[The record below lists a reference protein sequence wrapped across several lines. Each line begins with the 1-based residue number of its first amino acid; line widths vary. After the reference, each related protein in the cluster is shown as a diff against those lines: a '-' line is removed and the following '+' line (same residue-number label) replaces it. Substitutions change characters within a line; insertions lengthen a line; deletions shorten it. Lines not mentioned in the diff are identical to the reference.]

1 MGFLYKFTYTAC
13 TDLVTYAVK
22 YTVFR
27 VNTLHGFSPTYTF
40 FIFSVCA
47 GNVPL
52 IASLPDEMLTASST
66 HTLPRFSPA
75 RSRLHTPPVNEGDT
89 EYEIL
94 AGGWAA
100 DYHNDNPQWL
110 QAEFQESHYIN
121 TEGNFDRNTV
131 VTNTFDPVNARM
143 VRLNVVEFH
152 GYTTMRW
159 ELYACV

>member
-1 MGFLYKFTYTAC
+1 
-13 TDLVTYAVK
+13 
-22 YTVFR
+22 
-27 VNTLHGFSPTYTF
+27 
-40 FIFSVCA
+40 
-47 GNVPL
+47 
-52 IASLPDEMLTASST
+52 MLTASST

-100 DYHNDNPQWL
+100 AASNNPQWL

-121 TEGNFDRNTV
+121 TVATQGRDVTSTLQWVTAYSLQYGNTEYDFVYILDSDRNVRVFEGNFDRNTV

-152 GYTTMRW
+152 GFTRMRW